1 MALPFLPGNSFNKS
15 LGKTKHH
22 KSHHFDYAN
31 EVSMMVGAEKPGI
44 GGEPLLGQKYKPRN
58 TVFPKGEGSNL
69 PAWVAFDRQVLSFD
83 AYYQEAVHEKRE
95 EQYRVRNCKIYF
107 YLEDDSIQ
115 VLEPRLKNAGV
126 PQGTLIRRHRI
137 PRPPPNEDEFYTA
150 EDFNIGSE
158 INLYSKVFKITECD
172 QFTQNFMRKM
182 GTNVQRPNVPPNDPY
197 MNYRKAMD
205 ESMQPLRPYEKYDT
219 LKQFLDHDRHVL
231 RFFCYWDDTD
241 NMFGD
246 KREMVLHYYLADD
259 TIEIREV
266 IPPNAGRDAVPV
278 FLRRGKLPKDPGSLQ
293 QPGVVTDRT
302 VLNVFGP
309 TGAGGRYILDSLKT
323 GAINGECYTDKDLTP
338 GAVISVWGR
347 RFIICDCDDFTRE
360 YFKTKYGVDEMPTV
374 SNKQDEVAQQ
384 NRQMPPYNGFGS
396 EEDSLCSCKGLLPKP
411 PKRDFIKFMER
422 DRRGLDS
429 NVLRFLA
436 RMDTKKP
443 IDMDRRF
450 IISYFLSDDTILV
463 FEPPVRNSG
472 IIGGKFLER
481 SRVKIPN
488 QERYSTELSEYYS
501 AQDLFVGA
509 RVCFNN
515 FAFILIDADEYA
527 FQFMEDNSQA
537 FVRSNINS
545 VVQRL
550 AAKLGSNKED
560 VRAFFAKTDPS
571 GSGYIPYEK
580 FREMVLNVEPTMS
593 DQEIMTLARQY
604 SDRRNDV
611 VLDSGKLIAIM
622 QEELRKR
629 NFEGFGTLV
638 SAFRHLDKACCGF
651 LDRETIR
658 KEFGAQHVPLPDDML
673 RAALSVAPT
682 AESNNEAVKYE
693 DFVRSLN
700 WRDFPVPPVQY
711 QPTGGADDWC
721 GNKPSNQI
729 NNVHYEPLLQQ
740 IFGDVSSEPPVAP

>member
-15 LGKTKHH
+15 LGKTKYH
-22 KSHHFDYAN
+22 KSHHFDMAN

-44 GGEPLLGQKYKPRN
+44 GGEALLGQKYKPRN

-126 PQGTLIRRHRI
+126 PQGTLIRRHRV

-150 EDFNIGSE
+150 EDFNIGCE
-158 INLYSKVFKITECD
+158 INLYSKVFKITDCD
-172 QFTQNFMRKM
+172 QFTQNFLRKM
-182 GTNVQRPNVPPNDPY
+182 GTNVQRPNKPPSDPY

-231 RFFCYWDDTD
+231 RFYCTWDDSD

-246 KREMVLHYYLADD
+246 KRNMVLHYYLSDD
-259 TIEIREV
+259 TVEIREC

-278 FLRRGKLPKDPGSLQ
+278 FLKRGKLPKNPGNLQ
-293 QPGVVTDRT
+293 QPGVATDRT

-323 GAINGECYTDKDLTP
+323 GAINTDCYTDRDLTL

-347 RFIICDCDDFTRE
+347 RVVICDADDFTKE
-360 YFKTKYGVDEMPTV
+360 YYKDKYGVENMNPVTQPGDMVPCLQRE
-374 SNKQDEVAQQ
+374 
-384 NRQMPPYNGFGS
+384 MPPYNGFGS

-411 PKRDFIKFMER
+411 PKKDFIKFMEK

-436 RMDTKKP
+436 RLDTKKP

-450 IISYFLSDDTILV
+450 IISYYLSDDTILV

-481 SRVKIPN
+481 CRVKKPG
-488 QERYSTELSEYYS
+488 QERYGTELSQYYN

-509 RVCFNN
+509 RVFFNN
-515 FAFILIDADEYA
+515 FAFILIDADEYNL
-527 FQFMEDNSQA
+527 QYMESHPDE
-537 FVRSNINS
+537 FPLSNPN
-545 VVQRL
+545 VVIQKI
-550 AAKLGSNKED
+550 AGKLGANRED
-560 VRAFFAKTDPS
+560 VRSFFAKTDPT
-571 GSGYIPYEK
+571 GSGFMPYENFK
-580 FREMVLNVEPTMS
+580 EMLLSVAPELTE
-593 DQEIMTLARQY
+593 QEIKTLARCIAEPS
-604 SDRRNDV
+604 SDKS
-611 VLDSGKLIAIM
+611 LDCNKLQAIM

-629 NFEGFGTLV
+629 NFEGFGTLI
-638 SAFRHLDKACCGF
+638 SAFKHLDKNGTGV
-651 LDRETIR
+651 LDRESIR
-658 KEFGAQHVPLPDDML
+658 KEFGAQHVPLPENML
-673 RAALSVAPT
+673 RAALSAAGP
-682 AESNNEAVKYE
+682 ADGPFVKYE
-693 DFVRSLN
+693 DFVNSLN

-711 QPTGGADDWC
+711 QPTGTSDDWAT
-721 GNKPSNQI
+721 GKTGAGTDTI
-729 NNVHYEPLLQQ
+729 HYEPLLQM
-740 IFGDVSSEPPVAP
+740 IFGSGSQE

>member
-1 MALPFLPGNSFNKS
+1 MALPFLPGNSFNKNV
-15 LGKTKHH
+15 GKTKYH

-44 GGEPLLGQKYKPRN
+44 GGETLLGQKYKPRN
-58 TVFPKGEGSNL
+58 TVFPKGDGSNL
-69 PAWVAFDRQVLSFD
+69 PAWVAFDRQVLCFD

-150 EDFNIGSE
+150 EDFNIGCE
-158 INLYSKVFKITECD
+158 INLYSKVFKITDCD
-172 QFTQNFMRKM
+172 QFTQNFLRKM
-182 GTNVQRPNVPPNDPY
+182 GTNVQKPSTGPNDPY

-246 KREMVLHYYLADD
+246 QRDMILHYYLSDD
-259 TIEIREV
+259 TIEIREM

-278 FLRRGKLPKDPGSLQ
+278 FLKRGKLPKDPGSLQ
-293 QPGVVTDRT
+293 QPGVATDRT

-309 TGAGGRYILDSLKT
+309 TGAGGRHILDSLKT
-323 GAINGECYTDKDLTP
+323 GAIQTDCYTDKDLTP
-338 GAVISVWGR
+338 GAILNVWGR
-347 RFIICDCDDFTRE
+347 KFVISDCDNFTKE
-360 YFKTKYGVDEMPTV
+360 YYKDKYGVENMAAV
-374 SNKQDEVAQQ
+374 STKTAGPPAQP
-384 NRQMPPYNGFGS
+384 RQMPPYNGFGS
-396 EEDSLCSCKGLLPKP
+396 EEDSLCSCMGLIPKP
-411 PKRDFIKFMER
+411 PKKDFIKFMEK

-436 RMDTKKP
+436 RMDTQKP

-450 IISYFLSDDTILV
+450 IISYYLSDDTILV

-481 SRVKIPN
+481 SRVKKPN
-488 QERYSTELSEYYS
+488 QERYSTELSQYYVAS
-501 AQDLFVGA
+501 DLFVGA
-509 RVCFNN
+509 RVLFNN
-515 FAFILIDADEYA
+515 FKFILIDADEYN
-527 FQFMEDNSQA
+527 FQYMESHPGQFPLSDP
-537 FVRSNINS
+537 NI
-545 VVQRL
+545 VVQKI
-550 AAKLGSNKED
+550 AAKLGNNRDD
-560 VRAFFAKTDPS
+560 VRSFFAKTDPS
-571 GSGYIPYEK
+571 GSGTISYEQ
-580 FREMVLNVEPTMS
+580 FREMVLNVEPSLTE
-593 DQEIMTLARQY
+593 QEIMTLARQLT
-604 SDRRNDV
+604 DRPKDL
-611 VLDSGKLIAIM
+611 VLDTAKLGAIM

-629 NFEGFGTLV
+629 NFEGFGTLIA
-638 SAFRHLDKACCGF
+638 AFKHLDKAGSGL

-658 KEFGAQHVPLPDDML
+658 KEFAAQHVPLPDHML
-673 RAALSVAPT
+673 RAALSVATT
-682 AESNNEAVKYE
+682 AADNNECIKFE
-693 DFVRSLN
+693 DFVSSLN
-700 WRDFPVPPVQY
+700 WRDNPVAPVQY
-711 QPTGGADDWC
+711 QPTGSSEEWC
-721 GNKPSNQI
+721 GTKPSNQVTSI
-729 NNVHYEPLLQQ
+729 NYHPLLQR
-740 IFGDVSSEPPVAP
+740 IFGDAPQ